1 MTEKR
6 AGVNRKI
13 CVKSEEKAANMKKI
27 HLPARM
33 DAAQEEFDPMKFEA
47 VQKTSISPYCHS
59 DCYCSRLSLGSE

>member
-6 AGVNRKI
+6 ASVNRKI

-47 VQKTSISPYCHS
+47 VQKTSISPCWP
-59 DCYCSRLSLGSE
+59 

>member
-27 HLPARM
+27 HLPITWPRSGSGSVGNIRWLASQPETSQSPECHPAEKAI
-33 DAAQEEFDPMKFEA
+33 AA
-47 VQKTSISPYCHS
+47 
-59 DCYCSRLSLGSE
+59 

>member
-33 DAAQEEFDPMKFEA
+33 DAAQEEFDPMKLVARESA
-47 VQKTSISPYCHS
+47 
-59 DCYCSRLSLGSE
+59 